1 MKSTCDERGAPK
13 LLPYATIEEASN
25 GDADAIYAVL
35 SHYARYIDVLSART
49 LYDEK
54 GNPHMCI
61 DEEMRRRLKA
71 KLMATVLRFQ
81 ADRVK

>member
-1 MKSTCDERGAPK
+1 MKNTCDERGIPE
-13 LLPYATIEEASN
+13 LLPYSTIVEASN
-25 GDADAIYAVL
+25 GDADAIHAVL

-54 GNPHMCI
+54 GNPHICI
-61 DEEMRRRLKA
+61 DEEMRCRLKA
-71 KLMATVLRFQ
+71 KLIATVLRFQ